1 VLEAFPEIY
10 KVKCL
15 SHTKLVPDPD
25 DPAAMIYSELAPGH
39 VTVVTIPDL
48 ADRNDANPFRPYTR
62 ADLLLEIEEYLR
74 VRTSCHAKV
83 IVANPLFEEVR
94 LECTVSLLKGYNDTA
109 FYETQLQDELTRHL
123 APWAFGGSTELD
135 FGGKIYK
142 SALINFIEER
152 SYVDFVTDVRLYHKP
167 GDTAPESGDLEE
179 VTATT
184 ARSIL
189 VPAAAAAHQLD
200 IQVYLDPSAILEVC
214 ETDD

>member
-1 VLEAFPEIY
+1 
-10 KVKCL
+10 
-15 SHTKLVPDPD
+15 
-25 DPAAMIYSELAPGH
+25 
-39 VTVVTIPDL
+39 
-48 ADRNDANPFRPYTR
+48 
-62 ADLLLEIEEYLR
+62 
-74 VRTSCHAKV
+74 
-83 IVANPLFEEVR
+83 VANPLFEEVR

-109 FYETQLQDELTRHL
+109 FYKTQLKDELTRHL

-152 SYVDFVTDVRLYHKP
+152 SYVDFVTEVRLFHKP
-167 GDTAPESGDLEE
+167 GDTAPELGNLEE

-189 VPAAAAAHQLD
+189 VPAAATAHQLD
-200 IQVYLDPSAILEVC
+200 VKLYKDPSAILEVC